1 MATEQSKASSGKWR
15 RSNGSH
21 LLHQSNS
28 QTSFLL
34 LGHDIHNVPLVNS
47 FCVKR
52 RQYVLL
58 SSNLCNIFKMRTVIS
73 YYIVVLILKCYNR
86 VYTSICHSAK
96 LTGTNC
102 C

>member
-1 MATEQSKASSGKWR
+1 MMATEQNKASSGKWK
-15 RSNGSH
+15 RSKGSH

-34 LGHDIHNVPLVNS
+34 SGHDIHDVPLVNS

-58 SSNLCNIFKMRTVIS
+58 SSNLCNIFKMRTHFLLHS
-73 YYIVVLILKCYNR
+73 GFDSEVLQ
-86 VYTSICHSAK
+86 
-96 LTGTNC
+96 
-102 C
+102 